1 MTTEPSVTAVQAEP
15 EIQSNDSRALAGIR
29 VLDLTQWEA
38 GSMCVQSLAFMG
50 ADVIKIERPRTGD
63 SARIASAD
71 SADMDSLFFLVLNS
85 NKRSLTLDLRTGEGR
100 QILAE
105 LIKRCDVFVENF
117 APGTIE
123 RLGFGYDVVRDL
135 NPQMIFA
142 SVKGFSKFSPYRDFR
157 SFDAIAQSVG
167 GAVAFTG
174 EPGGPPLKPGP
185 TFADTGSGLHLAVGV
200 CAALYQRERTGK
212 GQQIE
217 VAMQEAVMNFCRMT
231 YGRHQMTGRP
241 AERVGNGSP
250 SGTSAPSGLY
260 PCLGEGANDYLF
272 IYTARDEV
280 SGNQQWR
287 KLLGTIGRA
296 DLADDP
302 RFATPELRFRH
313 QADVDEILA
322 TWTREHDKREAME
335 LLNKAGVPAG
345 AVLDSGDLLSDPT
358 FYESGMLTTV
368 QHPVR
373 GPVVLPGWPVRM
385 SESAPP
391 VITSPPLLGAHTA
404 DVLNEV
410 LGMSSEALAE
420 LQEKGIV

>member
-1 MTTEPSVTAVQAEP
+1 MTVDSPTAT
-15 EIQSNDSRALAGIR
+15 SRALDGIR

-50 ADVIKIERPRTGD
+50 ADVIKVERPGVGD

-71 SADMDSLFFLVLNS
+71 SAESDSMFFLVLNS
-85 NKRSLTLDLRTGEGR
+85 NKRSITLDLRSEEGR
-100 QILAE
+100 E
-105 LIKRCDVFVENF
+105 LLRGLVKECDVFVENF

-123 RLGFGYDVVRDL
+123 RLGFGWETIHEL
-135 NPQMIFA
+135 NPRMIFA

-174 EPGGPPLKPGP
+174 EPGHAPLKPGP

-200 CAALYQRERTGK
+200 CAALYQREQTGN

-231 YGRHQMTGRP
+231 YGRHQVTGRP

-250 SGTSAPSGLY
+250 SSTSAPSGLY
-260 PCLGEGANDYLF
+260 PCLGGGDNDYLF

-280 SGNQQWR
+280 SGNLQWQR
-287 KLLGTIGRA
+287 LLETIGRT

-302 RFATPELRFRH
+302 RFVTPEHRFQHRT
-313 QADVDEILA
+313 DVDQILSE
-322 TWTREHDKREAME
+322 WTVGHDKREAME

-345 AVLDSGDLLSDPT
+345 AVFDSGDLLDDPT
-358 FYESGMLTTV
+358 FYDSGMLTTIE
-368 QHPVR
+368 HPAR

-385 SESAPP
+385 SESPSP
-391 VITSPPLLGAHTA
+391 VITCPPLLGEHTDA
-404 DVLNEV
+404 ILAGV
-410 LGMSSEALAE
+410 LGLDAQQIDGYRTRGA
-420 LQEKGIV
+420 I